1 MVARRIRH
9 GHAAERSSVP
19 GRASVPSG
27 LPLRWVV
34 LPDQLDVEL
43 WRGLASGQVTPGT
56 GASGATTSGRLAV
69 IESREWLSRR
79 PYHRQRVA
87 LILLNLRAFV
97 AETDALGLDVRHVR
111 TEGTTVDAV
120 RALASEGAVDA
131 IEPAEREMR
140 AELAPLVEA
149 GLLRLHP
156 DPRWLTTD
164 ADFAAC
170 AGREGWRMDA
180 FYRAVR
186 RRTGIMMEGD
196 GPAGGRWSFDAD
208 NRERWDGIPAAPEPP
223 RFARSDLREDVARE
237 VEARYA
243 QHPGRLDVD
252 ALPATQKDAQS
263 IWSWALARCLPHFGP
278 YEDAMSERSR
288 GLFHTRISPV
298 LNLGRIAPTQLVR
311 DALAAELPMQSKE
324 GFVRQVIGWRE
335 FVRHVHRSTDGF
347 RASGGTRSEVRA
359 APGDAGFARWTGV
372 PWTPAAPPP
381 AGIDGGA
388 APSVLG
394 GDRTPLPAA
403 WWGAESGLRC
413 LDRVVA
419 DVWDEGWS
427 HHITRLMVL
436 GNIATLLDVD
446 ARELTDWFWVAYMD
460 AWDWVVEPNVL
471 GMATYA
477 AGGVMTTKPYI
488 AGAAY
493 VDSMGDSCAACAFS
507 PKSTCPLTRLYWA
520 FLARHE
526 PSLRGNH
533 RMGVVLGAV
542 RKRAEAERARDAA
555 TFVHVRDVLVR
566 GGRVA
571 PESLAAACPA
581 PAASTSVGTPARK
594 RPAPRPSRKG

>member
-1 MVARRIRH
+1 
-9 GHAAERSSVP
+9 
-19 GRASVPSG
+19 
-27 LPLRWVV
+27 
-34 LPDQLDVEL
+34 
-43 WRGLASGQVTPGT
+43 
-56 GASGATTSGRLAV
+56 
-69 IESREWLSRR
+69 
-79 PYHRQRVA
+79 
-87 LILLNLRAFV
+87 
-97 AETDALGLDVRHVR
+97 
-111 TEGTTVDAV
+111 
-120 RALASEGAVDA
+120 
-131 IEPAEREMR
+131 MR
-140 AELAPLVEA
+140 AELAPLVDA

-196 GPAGGRWSFDAD
+196 APSGGRWSFDAD

-223 RFARSDLREDVARE
+223 RFGRTALREEVAHE
-237 VEARYA
+237 VAARYA

-252 ALPATQKDAQS
+252 ALPATQEDAQS
-263 IWSWALARCLPHFGP
+263 LWSWALERCLPHFGP

-298 LNLGRIAPTQLVR
+298 LNLGRIAPAQLVR
-311 DALAAELPMQSKE
+311 DALAVELPMQSKE

-347 RASGGTRSEVRA
+347 RATGGTRAEVRA
-359 APGDAGFARWTGV
+359 APGDAGFARWSGV

-381 AGIDGGA
+381 AGVDGGA

-413 LDRVVA
+413 LDRVIA

-507 PKSTCPLTRLYWA
+507 PKSTCPLTRMYWA

-566 GGRVA
+566 GGRVT
-571 PESLAAACPA
+571 PDSLAAACPA

>member
-1 MVARRIRH
+1 MVARRIRGRH
-9 GHAAERSSVP
+9 PAERGFVP
-19 GRASVPSG
+19 GRASVPVG
-27 LPLRWVV
+27 PPPRWVV
-34 LPDQLDVEL
+34 LPDQLDVDL
-43 WRGLASGQVTPGT
+43 WRGLVAGAGARGPG
-56 GASGATTSGRLAV
+56 ASGRLAV
-69 IESREWLSRR
+69 VESREWLSRR

-97 AETDALGLDVRHVR
+97 AEAGAQGLDVVHVR
-111 TEGTTVDAV
+111 TDGTTVDAV
-120 RALASEGAVDA
+120 RALAADGPVDA
-131 IEPAEREMR
+131 VEPAEREMR
-140 AELAPLVEA
+140 AELAPLVSA
-149 GLLRLHP
+149 GRLRMHA
-156 DPRWLTTD
+156 DPRWITTD

-170 AGREGWRMDA
+170 AGREGWRMDS
-180 FYRAVR
+180 FYRSVR
-186 RRTGIMMEGD
+186 RRTGIMMDGD
-196 GPAGGRWSFDAD
+196 APAGGKWSFDAE

-223 RFARSDLREDVARE
+223 RFERTALRADVERE
-237 VEARYA
+237 VTDRYA
-243 QHPGRLDVD
+243 RHPGRLDVD
-252 ALPATQKDAQS
+252 ALPATSQDAQAL
-263 IWSWALARCLPHFGP
+263 WSWALARCLPHFGP

-288 GLFHTRISPV
+288 GLFHTRISPA
-298 LNLGRIAPTQLVR
+298 LNLGRVAPAQLVR
-311 DALAAELPMQSKE
+311 DVLALDLPMQSKE

-335 FVRHVHRSTDGF
+335 FVRHVHRATDGF
-347 RASGGTRSEVRA
+347 RETRGIRAEVRA
-359 APGDAGFARWTGV
+359 APGDAGFARWSGT
-372 PWTPAAPPP
+372 PWTPAATAPE
-381 AGIDGGA
+381 GVDGGA
-388 APSVLG
+388 APSAIG
-394 GDRTPLPAA
+394 GGRTPLPSA

-477 AGGVMTTKPYI
+477 AGGVMTTKPYV

-507 PKSTCPLTRLYWA
+507 PKSTCPLTRMYWA

-526 PSLRGNH
+526 PTLRGNH

-542 RKRAEAERARDAA
+542 RKRPEPERARDAA

-566 GGRVA
+566 GGRVT
-571 PESLAAACPA
+571 PESLAAACPSPGA
-581 PAASTSVGTPARK
+581 PAAGAAARK
-594 RPAPRPSRKG
+594 HAAPRPTRKG